1 MQFLTLKLVVLTVL
15 GSASSV
21 GAICPGFNAGIGH
34 QQNLGGGVSRCMF
47 GCSPPPIIFNRWR
60 YNANGLWF
68 SCRTDSIAGSCGS
81 DSISVCCRNDGGRLA
96 SFEPEEVGL
105 DLTVE
110 EFSEEELSEEAA

>member
-34 QQNLGGGVSRCMF
+34 QQNLGGGVSR
-47 GCSPPPIIFNRWR
+47 
-60 YNANGLWF
+60 Y
-68 SCRTDSIAGSCGS
+68 SIAGSCGS